1 MNASLE
7 RLSKKLSE
15 LNRQLV
21 ALNDGS
27 TMLCETYGWQYPAIT
42 PNDLNCMPLNLVDKI
57 NEIPIEELAGDIEE
71 EINGLSHNIDNLIK
85 TTLPYI
91 YNGNGLQAIP
101 AYMSTMLYINGTID
115 RVFSWEVLNDSKALP
130 KSLKSRLKSYNI
142 QLEQL
147 SPEISDLQN
156 KVSAIIDAHNAAES
170 LPVDMEMLKDSQ
182 KAISK
187 TGKDISEI
195 LFDIKKEREK
205 TDNNL
210 KLIESNKEQ
219 SVKLVAQCEDAFII
233 TTTKGLAGAF
243 EVKADKLNVSIRFW
257 VGGLLIALSA
267 GAYVGFERI
276 KALSKILEQQN
287 PSLTV
292 IITQVILSAL
302 SIGAPL
308 WFAWLSTKQISQ
320 RFKLAEDYAFK
331 ASVAK
336 AYEGYRREAKQL
348 DGDFE
353 NRLFAAA
360 LTRFEEEPLRLV
372 KEKEH
377 YTPWMEMIGSDSFKK
392 FLQTPNEAKDLILNK
407 LGFKVEPPRKTN
419 EKIASS
425 IPDTE

>member
-1 MNASLE
+1 
-7 RLSKKLSE
+7 
-15 LNRQLV
+15 
-21 ALNDGS
+21 
-27 TMLCETYGWQYPAIT
+27 
-42 PNDLNCMPLNLVDKI
+42 
-57 NEIPIEELAGDIEE
+57 
-71 EINGLSHNIDNLIK
+71 
-85 TTLPYI
+85 
-91 YNGNGLQAIP
+91 
-101 AYMSTMLYINGTID
+101 
-115 RVFSWEVLNDSKALP
+115 
-130 KSLKSRLKSYNI
+130 
-142 QLEQL
+142 
-147 SPEISDLQN
+147 
-156 KVSAIIDAHNAAES
+156 
-170 LPVDMEMLKDSQ
+170 
-182 KAISK
+182 
-187 TGKDISEI
+187 
-195 LFDIKKEREK
+195 
-205 TDNNL
+205 
-210 KLIESNKEQ
+210 
-219 SVKLVAQCEDAFII
+219 QCEDAFRI

-243 EVKADKLNVSIRFW
+243 EVKADKLNASIRFW

-292 IITQVILSAL
+292 IITQVILSTL

-377 YTPWMEMIGSDSFKK
+377 YTPWMEMIGSDSF
-392 FLQTPNEAKDLILNK
+392 
-407 LGFKVEPPRKTN
+407 
-419 EKIASS
+419 
-425 IPDTE
+425 

>member
-1 MNASLE
+1 M
-7 RLSKKLSE
+7 
-15 LNRQLV
+15 
-21 ALNDGS
+21 
-27 TMLCETYGWQYPAIT
+27 
-42 PNDLNCMPLNLVDKI
+42 
-57 NEIPIEELAGDIEE
+57 AGDIEE

-91 YNGNGLQAIP
+91 YNGNGFQAIP

-156 KVSAIIDAHNAAES
+156 KVSAILDAHNAAES

-219 SVKLVAQCEDAFII
+219 SVKLVAQCEDAFRI

-243 EVKADKLNVSIRFW
+243 EVKADKLNASIRFW

-407 LGFKVEPPRKTN
+407 LGFKVEPPKKTN

-425 IPDTE
+425 IPGTE

>member
-42 PNDLNCMPLNLVDKI
+42 PNDLNCMPLKLVEKI
-57 NEIPIEELAGDIEE
+57 NAIPIEELNDDDDN
-71 EINGLSHNIDNLIK
+71 EIDGLSSNVDYLIK
-85 TTLPYI
+85 STIPYI

-101 AYMSTMLYINGTID
+101 AYMATMLYINGVVEKI
-115 RVFSWEVLNDSKALP
+115 FSWEVLYDSKAMPRNLNT
-130 KSLKSRLKSYNI
+130 RLRSYNLR
-142 QLEQL
+142 LEQL
-147 SPEISDLQN
+147 SPEIDKLKSKISTIL
-156 KVSAIIDAHNAAES
+156 DAHSAAEA
-170 LPVDMEMLKDSQ
+170 LPVDMEILKEAR
-182 KAISK
+182 KEINRTEK
-187 TGKDISEI
+187 EISEI
-195 LFDIKKEREK
+195 LFEIRIKREE
-205 TDNNL
+205 TEESL
-210 KLIESNKEQ
+210 KIITEKKDES
-219 SVKLVAQCEDAFII
+219 SILVEQCEDAFRV
-233 TTTKGLAGAF
+233 TTAKGLAGAF
-243 EVKADKLNVSIRFW
+243 EVKADKLNASIRFW

-407 LGFKVEPPRKTN
+407 LGFKVEPPKKTN